1 MPDDAPKLH
10 IDSDWKAQAQ
20 AEKKKFAEKEQ
31 AKAESA
37 GESPDAAGGQPG
49 QGQIPPASFETLV
62 SSLATQAVYALGG
75 MQDPQTGQRMV
86 DLQLARH
93 AIDLLG
99 VLEEKTKDNLSEEE
113 ADLLSQTLY
122 ELRNHYVQ
130 IGNAARAQQAQGA
143 QPGQPPAGQPPL
155 S

>member
-1 MPDDAPKLH
+1 MSDEAPKLH

-20 AEKKKFAEKEQ
+20 AEKKKLAEQEK
-31 AKAESA
+31 AKAGPGGEASGGSA
-37 GESPDAAGGQPG
+37 GP
-49 QGQIPPASFETLV
+49 GQIPPASFETLV

-93 AIDLLG
+93 AIDMLA
-99 VLEEKTKDNLSEEE
+99 VLEDKTQNNLSEEE

-130 IGNAARAQQAQGA
+130 IGNAARAQAAQQAV
-143 QPGQPPAGQPPL
+143 PPAGQPPL

>member
-20 AEKKKFAEKEQ
+20 AEKKKFAEKQQ
-31 AKAESA
+31 ASSKSA
-37 GESPDAAGGQPG
+37 DGDPGAAGQLG

-99 VLEEKTKDNLSEEE
+99 VLEDKTKNNLSEEE

-130 IGNAARAQQAQGA
+130 IGNAARAQQAQQA
-143 QPGQPPAGQPPL
+143 QSLAGQTPQ